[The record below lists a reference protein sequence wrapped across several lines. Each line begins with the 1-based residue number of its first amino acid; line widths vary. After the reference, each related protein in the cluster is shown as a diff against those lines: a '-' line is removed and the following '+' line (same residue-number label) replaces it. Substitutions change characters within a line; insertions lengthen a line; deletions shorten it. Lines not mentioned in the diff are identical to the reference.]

1 MNPSLRSAAE
11 RWLDED
17 PDPATR
23 DELRELIFA
32 DDEAALADRFSG
44 RLAFGTAG
52 LRGPLRAGPNGMNR
66 AVVRRTAAGL
76 AAYLRSSGASG
87 PVVIGFD
94 ARHGSRDFAHDSAAV
109 LAGAG
114 FDARV
119 LPSPL
124 PTPVLA
130 FAVRHLG
137 AAAGVMVTASHNPA
151 QDNGYKVYDGSGA
164 QIVPPTDSGIEAA
177 IEAVGPLSTVELSD
191 SYAVLGDEVLAAYL
205 DAVAAVPVTDH
216 RRLRTVHTALHG
228 VGAGVFRAAFARAGF
243 DAPAEVAEQA
253 EPDPD
258 FPTVAFPNPEEPGA
272 LDLALAL
279 AGETGAQLLIAN
291 DPDADRC
298 AVAVPA
304 ADGWRTLSG
313 DELGVL
319 LADHLIASGR
329 TGTYATT
336 IVSSSMLGALCAAR
350 GVPTAET
357 LTGFKWIV
365 RAAPDLAFGYE
376 EALGYCVL
384 PSAVLDK
391 DGISAAL
398 LAADLAA
405 SLAASGRTLVDRLD
419 ELSAELGVHA
429 TAPLTVRVT
438 DLSLIAAAMARL
450 RAAPPATLLG
460 RPVTSV
466 EDLLPATDGIRLRAD
481 GIRVVVRPSG
491 TEPKLK
497 AYLEVV
503 LPPTPDVT
511 TARTTATHDL
521 DALKTELDP
530 LLRG

>member
-1 MNPSLRSAAE
+1 
-11 RWLDED
+11 
-17 PDPATR
+17 
-23 DELRELIFA
+23 
-32 DDEAALADRFSG
+32 
-44 RLAFGTAG
+44 
-52 LRGPLRAGPNGMNR
+52 
-66 AVVRRTAAGL
+66 
-76 AAYLRSSGASG
+76 
-87 PVVIGFD
+87 VVIGYD

-109 LAGAG
+109 LAAAG

-119 LPSPL
+119 LPGPL

-130 FAVRHLG
+130 FAVRMLG
-137 AAAGVMVTASHNPA
+137 AAAGVMVTASHNPP

-164 QIVPPTDSGIEAA
+164 QIVPPTDAGIEAA
-177 IEAVGPLSTVELSD
+177 IGAVGPLSTVPLSPA
-191 SYAVLGDEVLAAYL
+191 YAVLGDEVLESYL
-205 DAVAAVPVTDH
+205 AAVATVPVTQH
-216 RRLRTVHTALHG
+216 RRVRTVHTALHG
-228 VGAGVFRAAFARAGF
+228 VGAAVLRAAFARAGF
-243 DAPAEVAEQA
+243 DAPAEVSEQA
-253 EPDPD
+253 TPDPD
-258 FPTVAFPNPEEPGA
+258 FPTVPFPNPEEPGA

-279 AGETGAQLLIAN
+279 ARSTDAELLIAN

-304 ADGWRTLSG
+304 PSGWRVLSG

-329 TGTYATT
+329 QGTYATT
-336 IVSSSMLGALCAAR
+336 IVSSSMLGALGAAR

-376 EALGYCVL
+376 EALGLCVL
-384 PSAVLDK
+384 PAAVLDK

-405 SLAASGRTLVDRLD
+405 SLAASGRSLADRLD
-419 ELSAELGVHA
+419 ELAAELGVHA
-429 TAPLTVRVT
+429 TAPLSVRVS
-438 DLSLIAAAMARL
+438 DLSLIAAAMSRL

-503 LPPTPDVT
+503 LPPDPDVP
-511 TARTTATHDL
+511 TARTTAATAL
-521 DALKTELDP
+521 TTLKTELAP
-530 LLRG
+530 LLGA